1 MNGNTF
7 SLQVNF
13 LKNRMVPKEKKEEN
27 LVENAYDDVYSQ
39 HKMQM
44 ELISNPVPENGSK
57 LQLIRKQE
65 DANSAKSD
73 VLDSESPHNQSSF
86 LELADSSHALELDQ
100 SDFSQDEEDILSQ
113 NLLTVPFLP
122 KVEDGCYDEPP
133 EYSCSF
139 QFPFEDLT
147 FGFWSY

>member
-1 MNGNTF
+1 MGTIF
-7 SLQVNF
+7 SLQVNS
-13 LKNRMVPKEKKEEN
+13 LKNRMVPREKKEEK
-27 LVENAYDDVYSQ
+27 LVDKAYDDVYSQ
-39 HKMQM
+39 HKLQM
-44 ELISNPVPENGSK
+44 DLISNSGSENGSK
-57 LQLIRKQE
+57 VQLISKQE

-86 LELADSSHALELDQ
+86 LELADSSHALELDH
-100 SDFSQDEEDILSQ
+100 SDFSQDEEDIHSQ

-133 EYSCSF
+133 ECSCSF
-139 QFPFEDLT
+139 QFPFEDQT